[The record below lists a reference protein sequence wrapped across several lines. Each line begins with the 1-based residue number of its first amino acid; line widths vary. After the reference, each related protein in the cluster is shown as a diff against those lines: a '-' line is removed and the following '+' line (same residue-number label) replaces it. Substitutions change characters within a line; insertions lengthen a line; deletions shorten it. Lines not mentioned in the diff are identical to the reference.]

1 MTPGRAQEALEQ
13 EVRPKVPQLA
23 ALVVEDKAQKEAQK
37 EGEGQEEAFET
48 RRMPHGSRIKP
59 PTGKKV
65 LWGAVMG
72 LTCRWPS

>member
-1 MTPGRAQEALEQ
+1 VGLEEEVGQEAHPRGE
-13 EVRPKVPQLA
+13 E
-23 ALVVEDKAQKEAQK
+23 KEAQK
-37 EGEGQEEAFET
+37 ESEGQEEAFEA
-48 RRMPHGSRIKP
+48 RRVSHGSRIKP